1 MTLSFYHDRISGI
14 GKLEENWN
22 CILKCKKKTKQK
34 KTVILECSLKIGV
47 GMYFFITL
55 FSLAQT

>member
-22 CILKCKKKTKQK
+22 CILKCKKKNKTKK
-34 KTVILECSLKIGV
+34 NSYS
-47 GMYFFITL
+47 GMQSEDWSRDVFFHYTI
-55 FSLAQT
+55 